1 LVFRQVFVIMINFRR
16 ILFTLTAAG
25 SLLAQTPADAPKE
38 TAPPLV
44 TIDQAIREAIDH
56 NLGLVAE
63 RLNVPLAEARLITA
77 RLRPNPVLTVDGDYL
92 DILGTGFGPEN
103 QAGPAEAAIRTD
115 FVLERGKKR
124 ENRIAVAELGK
135 SVAELNVLNTLRGV
149 ILDVQ
154 NAFVDVLLAKES
166 LALAQE
172 NLKALNA
179 IVEVNTNRVRAGDLA
194 QVELVR
200 SRLAALQFQNAARQ
214 GEFRLQSARHRLQLL
229 MGRRE
234 FTHGFT
240 VQGDMRKDPEFI
252 DIHPL
257 RDIAQKLRP
266 DLQAIQRDQA
276 RSAADL
282 RLQIAQGKVDYTVGT
297 VYHRQQSPTGTGNS
311 MGFYLSV
318 PIPVF
323 NRNQGEIERA
333 RLEHQQLEA
342 RINALRASIAAE
354 VETAYEQYSTSR
366 SMVDSLEK
374 DMLQQARD
382 VRNTTEYSYRRGEA
396 SLIEFLDAQRAY
408 NDTIQSYNEARADYA
423 RSLYQI
429 DSISGKAV
437 NP

>member
-1 LVFRQVFVIMINFRR
+1 MLTPRLL
-16 ILFTLTAAG
+16 LFTLIIASCLFAADE
-25 SLLAQTPADAPKE
+25 PAVAPI
-38 TAPPLV
+38 
-44 TIDQAIREAIDH
+44 TIDQAIREAVDH

-63 RLNVPLAEARLITA
+63 RLNVPLAQARLISA
-77 RLRPNPVLTVDGDYL
+77 RLRPNPVLTIGGDYL
-92 DILGTGFGPEN
+92 DILGTGFN
-103 QAGPAEAAIRTD
+103 RLNNAGPSEASIRTD

-124 ENRIAVAELGK
+124 ESRTDVAELSK
-135 SVAELNVLNTLRGV
+135 SVAELGVLNALRGV

-166 LALAQE
+166 LALAQD

-200 SRLAALQFQNAARQ
+200 SRLAALQFQNAAKQ
-214 GEFRLQSARHRLQLL
+214 AEFRLHSTRHRLELL
-229 MGRRE
+229 MGRKD
-234 FTHGFT
+234 FVHGFT
-240 VQGDMRKDPEFI
+240 VEGEMRKDSELI

-257 RDIAQKLRP
+257 REVAQKLRP
-266 DLQAIQRDQA
+266 DLQAIQQDQA

-282 RLQIAQGKVDYTVGT
+282 RLQIAQGKVDYTVGA

-311 MGFYLSV
+311 MGFYLSM

-333 RLEHQQLEA
+333 RLEQQQLAA
-342 RINALRASIAAE
+342 RINALKASIAAE
-354 VETAYEQYSTSR
+354 VETSYEQYSTAR
-366 SMVDSLEK
+366 TMVGSLEK
-374 DMLQQARD
+374 EMLQQARE

-429 DSISGKAV
+429 DSITGKAV

>member
-1 LVFRQVFVIMINFRR
+1 MFIFRLL
-16 ILFTLTAAG
+16 LFTLTIASG
-25 SLLAQTPADAPKE
+25 IFAQTPATDSGTPAPI
-38 TAPPLV
+38 TM
-44 TIDQAIREAIDH
+44 DQAIREAIDH

-63 RLNVPLAEARLITA
+63 RLNVPLADARLITA

-92 DILGTGFGPEN
+92 DILGTGFAPSN
-103 QAGPAEAAIRTD
+103 NAGPAEAAIRTD
-115 FVLERGKKR
+115 FVLERGGKR
-124 ENRIAVAELGK
+124 ENRIAVAELSK

-154 NAFVDVLLAKES
+154 NGFIDVLLAKES

-214 GEFRLQSARHRLQLL
+214 AEFRLHSARHRLQLL

-234 FTHGFT
+234 FAHGFT
-240 VQGDMRKDPEFI
+240 VEGEMRKDPELI
-252 DIHPL
+252 DIQPL
-257 RDIAQKLRP
+257 REIAQKLRP
-266 DLQAIQRDQA
+266 DLQAIRQDQA

-282 RLQIAQGKVDYTVGT
+282 KLQIAQGKVDYTVGT

-311 MGFYLSV
+311 MGFFLSL
-318 PIPVF
+318 PLPVF

-333 RLEHQQLEA
+333 RIEHQQLEA
-342 RINALRASIAAE
+342 RINALKASIAAE

-366 SMVDSLEK
+366 NMVDSLEK
-374 DMLQQARD
+374 EMLQQARD